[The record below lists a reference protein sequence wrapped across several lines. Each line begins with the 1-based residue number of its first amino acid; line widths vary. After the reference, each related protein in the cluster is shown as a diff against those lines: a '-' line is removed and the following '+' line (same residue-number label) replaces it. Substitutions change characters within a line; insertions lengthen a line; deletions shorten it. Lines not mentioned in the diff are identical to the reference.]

1 MDRKYFS
8 FELLRI
14 LFQSH
19 IRTIFRLKN
28 NIVKIEHSLETILK
42 LNGYQYKF
50 NSNNEKI
57 HYGFMAQ
64 DLEKILGLE
73 TLVTTSQEGLKS
85 VNYIEI
91 IPILL
96 EAIKELSII

>member
-28 NIVKIEHSLETILK
+28 NLNIVKKLIKTNKREIMNLE
-42 LNGYQYKF
+42 YQ
-50 NSNNEKI
+50 
-57 HYGFMAQ
+57 H
-64 DLEKILGLE
+64 
-73 TLVTTSQEGLKS
+73 
-85 VNYIEI
+85 
-91 IPILL
+91 
-96 EAIKELSII
+96 